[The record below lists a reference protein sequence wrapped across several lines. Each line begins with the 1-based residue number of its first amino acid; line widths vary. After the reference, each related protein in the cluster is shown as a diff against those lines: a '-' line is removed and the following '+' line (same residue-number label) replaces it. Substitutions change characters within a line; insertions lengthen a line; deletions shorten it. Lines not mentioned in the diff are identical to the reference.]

1 MIKLKQLV
9 AELKYPEHMRIHMSK
24 TPFELEKR
32 MFTQRA
38 TMKPKGFWYGFGNEW
53 IDWVRSEMPDW
64 EGKYIYEVDI
74 GNTNVLKIDTHF
86 DLMKFH
92 RKYAERKQ
100 IARDDLLDWSE
111 VAKEYDGIEITLI
124 GLEVN
129 IFSIIF
135 FCLNASVPNTPSFI
149 PSFNTAKGSNLN
161 SPITF
166 NCHPAP

>member
-1 MIKLKQLV
+1 MIKLEQLV

-32 MFTQRA
+32 IFTQRA
-38 TMKPKGFWYGFGNEW
+38 TMKPNGFWYGFGNEW

-111 VAKEYDGIEITLI
+111 VAKEYDGIEINPYQYEARYQYMWYY
-124 GLEVN
+124 GWDV
-129 IFSIIF
+129 
-135 FCLNASVPNTPSFI
+135 ASGCI
-149 PSFNTAKGSNLN
+149 WNLN
-161 SPITF
+161 NVKLKLITDKG
-166 NCHPAP
+166 ADID

>member
-1 MIKLKQLV
+1 MIKLEQLV
-9 AELKYPEHMRIHMSK
+9 AELKYSEHMRIHMSK

-32 MFTQRA
+32 VFTQRA
-38 TMKPKGFWYGFGNEW
+38 TMKPSGFWYGFGNEW

-111 VAKEYDGIEITLI
+111 VAKEYDGIEINPYQYEARYQYMWYY
-124 GLEVN
+124 GWDV
-129 IFSIIF
+129 
-135 FCLNASVPNTPSFI
+135 ASGCI
-149 PSFNTAKGSNLN
+149 WNLN
-161 SPITF
+161 NVKLKLITD
-166 NCHPAP
+166 NGADV

>member
-9 AELKYPEHMRIHMSK
+9 AELKYSEHMRIHMSK

-111 VAKEYDGIEITLI
+111 VAKEYDGIEINPYQYEARYQYMWYY
-124 GLEVN
+124 GWDV
-129 IFSIIF
+129 
-135 FCLNASVPNTPSFI
+135 ASGCI
-149 PSFNTAKGSNLN
+149 WNLN
-161 SPITF
+161 NVKLKLITDKG
-166 NCHPAP
+166 ADME